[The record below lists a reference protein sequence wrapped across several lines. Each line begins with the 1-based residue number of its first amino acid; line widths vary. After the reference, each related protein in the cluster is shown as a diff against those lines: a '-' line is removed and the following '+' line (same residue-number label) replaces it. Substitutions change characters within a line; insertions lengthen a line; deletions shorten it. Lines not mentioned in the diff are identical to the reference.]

1 MLLPHMLT
9 SFRMSQTQTAR
20 YKMVTRPCPGSFGV
34 SIFKWTGPILIWK
47 VLFFK
52 HFLFHVRMLCSACLL
67 DRTNNYLK
75 SAFFFK
81 NTFYSMSECCV
92 VLVCLGC
99 PLTTCKAWSDIVL
112 LFVLWRQLPQT
123 PEQTKESC
131 FLKDSGLKTRS
142 VAVPFSLFSF

>member
-1 MLLPHMLT
+1 
-9 SFRMSQTQTAR
+9 
-20 YKMVTRPCPGSFGV
+20 
-34 SIFKWTGPILIWK
+34 
-47 VLFFK
+47 
-52 HFLFHVRMLCSACLL
+52 
-67 DRTNNYLK
+67 
-75 SAFFFK
+75 
-81 NTFYSMSECCV
+81 MSECCV

-142 VAVPFSLFSF
+142 VAVPFSLFSFKKNNLFASRPLYFCHAV